1 MRCMVGVVMD
11 PLSLIPPLV
20 SPSLLPPPLHFL
32 SLLPPPFTMSQGGGR
47 IQEYV
52 SALPYHGN
60 GIYGYVLAR
69 PA

>member
-32 SLLPPPFTMSQGGGR
+32 SLLPPPFTMSQGGDSG
-47 IQEYV
+47 ICV
-52 SALPYHGN
+52 CMPYHGN